1 MNGANRPGN
10 GVAVVLEDLHEAE
23 VDLHLEL
30 QRVSE
35 RHCADAEVAGALR
48 GLSRWSERHVEML
61 AAEGRRFGLDL
72 GSTPRS
78 TNRVAAGLRRK
89 SSELIASRSTAAVML
104 VNDLRQLFGDASL
117 VQLDWELL
125 AELAKATHDRELL
138 ALSERSSNETQRLL
152 TWVESKLKESVVH
165 LMTMP

>member
-1 MNGANRPGN
+1 MSGVERPGT

-48 GLSRWSERHVEML
+48 GLSRWSERHVEKL
-61 AAEGRRFGLDL
+61 AEEGRRFGLEL

-78 TNRVAAGLRRK
+78 TNRVAAGLRRR
-89 SSELIASRSTAAVML
+89 SSELIGNRSAASVML

-125 AELAKATHDRELL
+125 AELAKARHDRALL
-138 ALSERSSNETQRLL
+138 ALSERSSTETQRLL
-152 TWVESKLKESVVH
+152 TWVETKLKESVVH
-165 LMTMP
+165 LMAAP